1 MNKIKLKS
9 SDFGKLKVEPLF
21 KDDNTRIVQ
30 KIVQNVAYVPRK
42 KL

>member
-9 SDFGKLKVEPLF
+9 SDFGKLKVEPLL
-21 KDDNTRIVQ
+21 KENKTGDNS
-30 KIVQNVAYVPRK
+30 VQNVAYVPRK